1 MLLAQSGKQTTLP
14 TGKLLA
20 FLSAIFI
27 AITSL
32 TIGQDFLESLRNSS
46 SFYIEESL
54 LFKAIWLLFIPM
66 LALLHRAL
74 QGAKLK
80 GIPQIISFVLVA
92 SIFHLMVVAI
102 ITWAFSVLFFE
113 GRYDLYK
120 VFSYTLAQDFYKMV
134 VVYACFTF
142 VHFHFLASPSPIKQN
157 EKQWLTQLMVQHGRN
172 KTLVFVNEITKITS
186 ATPYITIHVGDKEY
200 LHTDTLKAFYQ
211 KIDSEMFIQIH
222 KTTIVNIHMIAAVKS
237 RLNGD
242 YDLQLKNG
250 EHIRLS
256 RTYVEAFKKKLN
268 FHHQDS
274 V

>member
-1 MLLAQSGKQTTLP
+1 MILAQREKQTTLP

-32 TIGQDFLESLRNSS
+32 TIGQDFLESIRNSS

-66 LALLHRAL
+66 LALLHRAF
-74 QGAKLK
+74 QQTKLK
-80 GIPQIISFVLVA
+80 GIPQITAFVLTA
-92 SIFHLMVVAI
+92 SIVHLMAVAV

-134 VVYACFTF
+134 VVYTCFAF
-142 VHFHFLASPSPIKQN
+142 VHFHFLVSSSPIKQN

-172 KTLVFVNEITKITS
+172 KTVVFVNEITKITS
-186 ATPYITIHVGDKEY
+186 ATPYITIHAGDKEY

-222 KTTIVNIHMIAAVKS
+222 KTTIVNIHMIAALKS

-268 FHHQDS
+268 FRPQDS
-274 V
+274 I

>member
-1 MLLAQSGKQTTLP
+1 MILAQREKQITIP

-66 LALLHRAL
+66 LVLLHLAFR
-74 QGAKLK
+74 QTKLK
-80 GIPQIISFVLVA
+80 GASQIISFVLA
-92 SIFHLMVVAI
+92 TSAIHLIVVSV
-102 ITWAFSVLFFE
+102 ITWAFSMLFFE

-120 VFSYTLAQDFYKMV
+120 VFSYTLAQDFYKIM
-134 VVYACFTF
+134 VVYACFAF
-142 VHFHFLASPSPIKQN
+142 VHFHFLAIPNQIQQDK
-157 EKQWLTQLMVQHGRN
+157 KQWLEQLLVQQGRN
-172 KTLVFVNEITKITS
+172 KTIVSVNEITKITS
-186 ATPYITIHVGDKEY
+186 ATPYITIHARDKEY

-211 KIDSEMFIQIH
+211 KIDSKVFVQIH
-222 KTTIVNIHMIAAVKS
+222 KTTIVNIQMIVAVKS

-242 YDLQLKNG
+242 YDLRLKNG
-250 EHIRLS
+250 ENIRLS
-256 RTYVEAFKKKLN
+256 RTYAEEFKRKLN
-268 FHHQDS
+268 SSPQDN

>member
-1 MLLAQSGKQTTLP
+1 MILAQREKQTTIP
-14 TGKLLA
+14 TGKLLY
-20 FLSAIFI
+20 FLSVVFF

-32 TIGQDFLESLRNSS
+32 TIGQDFLESIRNSS

-54 LFKAIWLLFIPM
+54 LFKVIWLLFIPIIS
-66 LALLHRAL
+66 LLHRVF
-74 QGAKLK
+74 QQTKPK
-80 GIPQIISFVLVA
+80 GLAQIISFVLVT
-92 SIFHLMVVAI
+92 SVIHLMVVSV
-102 ITWAFSVLFFE
+102 ITWAFSILFFE

-134 VVYACFTF
+134 VVYACFAF
-142 VHFHFLASPSPIKQN
+142 VHFHFSASTAPVQQN
-157 EKQWLTQLMVQHGRN
+157 QKQWLAQLMVQQGRN
-172 KTLVFVNEITKITS
+172 KTVVFVNQITKITS
-186 ATPYITIHVGDKEY
+186 ATPYITIHTGDKEY

-222 KTTIVNIHMIAAVKS
+222 KTTIVNLQMIAAVKS

-250 EHIRLS
+250 EHLRLS
-256 RTYVEAFKKKLN
+256 RTYVEAFKKK
-268 FHHQDS
+268 FSFPHQDS